1 MSRLSSSVK
10 LDAVCSLRGQHKR
23 GGPKVSGA
31 LFELEAATSAIATA
45 LDAVRRGGH
54 SALFIQGEAGL
65 GKTSLI
71 VKARCSTSGLRVGW
85 GEGVASETALPFGLL
100 GQALGPLGA
109 LSELETVSDLAS
121 GETRASV
128 YYRSA
133 RRLRHLCS
141 QAPHVLCLDDLH
153 WADPDSLALLAFLLR
168 RLADCPL
175 GLVATMR
182 PWPNEAT
189 ALAEE
194 LHGKGQATIE
204 RFGPIGDGSAGQV
217 VARAAGRQLSGAE
230 LAPMLASCAGNPLLL
245 EQAGAGLRTGP

>member
-1 MSRLSSSVK
+1 M
-10 LDAVCSLRGQHKR
+10 
-23 GGPKVSGA
+23 SGA
-31 LFELEAATSAIATA
+31 LFEREAALGAIATT
-45 LDAVRRGGH
+45 LDVVRRGGPA
-54 SALFIQGEAGL
+54 ALFVQGEAGL

-71 VKARCSTSGLRVGW
+71 VEARSSASGLQVGW

-121 GETRASV
+121 GEARASV
-128 YYRSA
+128 YYRCA

-141 QAPHVLCLDDLH
+141 QAPHVLFLDDLH
-153 WADPDSLALLAFLLR
+153 WADPDSLGLLAFLVR
-168 RLADCPL
+168 RLSDSPL

-194 LHGKGQATIE
+194 LHGKGQAVIE
-204 RFGPIGDGSAGQV
+204 RLRRLGTAQLARSWPGPPEGS
-217 VARAAGRQLSGAE
+217 
-230 LAPMLASCAGNPLLL
+230 C
-245 EQAGAGLRTGP
+245 RTPS